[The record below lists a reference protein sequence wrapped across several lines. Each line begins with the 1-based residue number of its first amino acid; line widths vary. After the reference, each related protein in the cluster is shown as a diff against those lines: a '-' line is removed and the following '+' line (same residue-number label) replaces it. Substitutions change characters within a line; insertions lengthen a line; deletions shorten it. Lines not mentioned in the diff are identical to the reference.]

1 MAEQIRELAEADPDR
16 PAILDEFTEL
26 TRSELNT
33 RVNRLVNGLRAA
45 GVAAGEA
52 VAVLSG
58 NRHENVEAVMACG
71 VSSWVLVPLNWH
83 LTAEEI
89 AYILNDSGARAILTD
104 IEFAAVA
111 AEAVRTAPG
120 VTVRLAFGGR
130 PSGAAHAADIGG
142 ASPDP
147 RPAGFGSY
155 EDLLE
160 EASPDEPADQA
171 SGTYMFYTS
180 GTTGRPKGVRST
192 SFVVGM
198 PCAVHGSL
206 LAGLAGML
214 HVPPGGVC
222 LVNAPIYH
230 GGPFLFS
237 MLPAYQGATLV
248 MRRRFD
254 AEEMLGLIDEYG
266 VTIAYSVPTHFVR
279 LLRLPDETREAFDGS
294 SLEAVF
300 HTGAPCAPEVK
311 RQMLEWWGPVIHEL
325 YSATETGGLGCFVTG
340 DEWLTRPGTVGRPLP
355 VVAIEIVDDEG
366 KMLPAGEIGTV
377 YVRNLIGGDFSYHGA
392 PEKTAEAHREPGVMT
407 VGDVGYLDEDGYLFL
422 CDRKID
428 MIISGGVN
436 IYPAEIE
443 AVLVTH
449 PAVLDAAVFGIP
461 DDEYGEVVKGVVELA
476 PGHEPSDGLA
486 GEILAHAGEHLARY
500 KMPRSL
506 DFTAEFPRTETGK
519 LVKRELR
526 DPYWTGRQRAI

>member
-1 MAEQIRELAEADPDR
+1 VAEQIRDLAEADPDR
-16 PAILDEFTEL
+16 PAIIDEFAEL
-26 TRSELNT
+26 SRSELNT

-45 GVAAGEA
+45 GLGPGDT
-52 VAVLSG
+52 VAVLAG

-71 VSSWVLVPLNWH
+71 VSSWILVPLNWH

-89 AYILNDSGARAILTD
+89 AYILNDSGARAILVDT
-104 IEFAAVA
+104 EYAATAVA
-111 AEAVRTAPG
+111 AAKDAPG
-120 VTVRLAFGGR
+120 VTVRLAFGGGV
-130 PSGAAHAADIGG
+130 PEGFEDYEEVLAA
-142 ASPDP
+142 AS
-147 RPAGFGSY
+147 A
-155 EDLLE
+155 
-160 EASPDEPADQA
+160 DEPADQA

-192 SFVVGM
+192 SFTVGM
-198 PCAVHGSL
+198 PCAVHGAL
-206 LAGLAGML
+206 LSGLAGML
-214 HVPPGGVC
+214 HVPAGGVC

-237 MLPAYQGATLV
+237 MLPAYQGATLL

-254 AEEMLGLIDEYG
+254 PAEMLRLIDEYR
-266 VTIAYSVPTHFVR
+266 VTTAYSVPTHFVR
-279 LLRLPDETREAFDGS
+279 LLRLPEDVRAAFDGS
-294 SLEAVF
+294 SLAAVF

-340 DEWLTRPGTVGRPLP
+340 EEWLTRPGTVGRPLP

-366 KMLPAGEIGTV
+366 KTLPAGEVGTV

-392 PEKTAEAHREPGVMT
+392 PEKTAAAHREPGVMT
-407 VGDVGYLDEDGYLFL
+407 VGDVGYLDDDGYLFL

-449 PAVLDAAVFGIP
+449 PAVLDAAVFGVP
-461 DDEYGEVVKGVVELA
+461 DDEFGEAVKGVVELA
-476 PGHEPSDGLA
+476 PGYEPSEGLSR
-486 GEILAHAGEHLARY
+486 EILAHAREHLAKY
-500 KMPRSL
+500 KVPRSL
-506 DFTAEFPRTETGK
+506 DFTDEFPRTETGK

-526 DPYWTGRQRAI
+526 DPYWAGRERAI

>member
-1 MAEQIRELAEADPDR
+1 MAEQIRDLAEADPDR
-16 PAILDEFTEL
+16 PAIIDEFAAL

-45 GVAAGEA
+45 GLGPGDT
-52 VAVLSG
+52 VAVLAG

-71 VSSWVLVPLNWH
+71 VSSWILVPLNWH

-89 AYILNDSGARAILTD
+89 AYILDDSGARAILVDT
-104 IEFAAVA
+104 EYAATAV
-111 AEAVRTAPG
+111 EAVQDAPG
-120 VTVRLAFGGR
+120 VTVRLAFGG
-130 PSGAAHAADIGG
+130 AA
-142 ASPDP
+142 
-147 RPAGFGSY
+147 PAGFEDY
-155 EDLLE
+155 EEILAA
-160 EASPDEPADQA
+160 ASADEPADQA

-192 SFVVGM
+192 SFTVGM
-198 PCAVHGSL
+198 PCAVHGAL
-206 LAGLAGML
+206 LSGLAGML
-214 HVPPGGVC
+214 HVPEGGVC

-237 MLPAYQGATLV
+237 MLPAYQGATLL

-254 AEEMLGLIDEYG
+254 PAEMLRLIDEYR
-266 VTIAYSVPTHFVR
+266 VTTAYSVPTHFVR
-279 LLRLPDETREAFDGS
+279 LLRLPDDVRAAFDGS
-294 SLEAVF
+294 SLTAVF

-340 DEWLTRPGTVGRPLP
+340 EEWLTRPGTVGRPLP
-355 VVAIEIVDDEG
+355 VVAIEIFDDEG
-366 KMLPAGEIGTV
+366 KSLAPGEVGTV

-392 PEKTAEAHREPGVMT
+392 PEKTAAAHREPGVMT
-407 VGDVGYLDEDGYLFL
+407 VGDVGYLDDDGYLFL

-449 PAVLDAAVFGIP
+449 PAVLDAAVFGVP
-461 DDEYGEVVKGVVELA
+461 DDEFGEAVKGVVELA
-476 PGHEPSDGLA
+476 PGSEPSDGLA
-486 GEILAHAGEHLARY
+486 REILAHAREHLAGY
-500 KMPRSL
+500 KVPRSL
-506 DFTAEFPRTETGK
+506 DFTDEFPRTETGK

-526 DPYWTGRQRAI
+526 DPYWAGSQRKI

>member
-1 MAEQIRELAEADPDR
+1 VAEHLRDLAEADPDGL
-16 PAILDEFTEL
+16 AIIDEFTEL
-26 TRSELNT
+26 TRTELNT

-45 GVAAGEA
+45 GVGPGEV

-58 NRHENVEAVMACG
+58 NRHENVEAVLACG

-89 AYILNDSGARAILTD
+89 AYILNDSGARALLADT
-104 IEFAAVA
+104 EFAGVA
-111 AEAVRTAPG
+111 AEAVNEAPG
-120 VTVRLAFGGR
+120 VTVRLLFGG
-130 PSGAAHAADIGG
+130 GA
-142 ASPDP
+142 PE
-147 RPAGFGSY
+147 GFDAY
-155 EDLLE
+155 EDVLAA
-160 EASPDEPADQA
+160 ASPDEPADQA

-192 SFVVGM
+192 SFAVGM
-198 PCAVHGSL
+198 PVSVHAAL

-214 HVPPGGVC
+214 HIPDGGVC

-237 MLPAYQGATLV
+237 MLPAYRGATLV
-248 MRRRFD
+248 VRRRFD
-254 AEEMLGLIDEYG
+254 AEEMLRLIDAYR
-266 VTIAYSVPTHFVR
+266 VTTAYAVPTHFVR
-279 LLRLPDETREAFDGS
+279 LIRLPDEVKAGFDGS
-294 SLEAVF
+294 SLEGVF

-340 DEWLTRPGTVGRPLP
+340 PDWLTRPGTVGRPLP
-355 VVAIEIVDDEG
+355 VVSIEIVGDDG
-366 KMLPAGEIGTV
+366 GVLPAGEVGTV
-377 YVRNLIGGDFSYHGA
+377 YVRNLIGGDFAYHGA
-392 PEKTAEAHREPGVMT
+392 PDKTAAAHREPGVMT
-407 VGDVGYLDEDGYLFL
+407 VGDVGYLDGDGYLFL

-443 AVLVTH
+443 AVLLTH

-461 DDEYGEVVKGVVELA
+461 HDEFGEEVKAVVELA
-476 PGHEPSDGLA
+476 PGRVASAELA
-486 GEILAHAGEHLARY
+486 EEITAYAREHMAGY
-500 KMPRSL
+500 KVPRSV
-506 DFTAEFPRTETGK
+506 DFTDKFPRTETGK